1 MATGIAAAPAKAHAS
16 QVDSENLPALFSRL
30 GDDVMELVDTKL
42 SLLKVEV
49 KEEAKT
55 FIRGGVVMAI
65 GGVIATVGFV
75 LVNIA
80 AALAVAT
87 LFASSTLSPAAQY
100 ALGFVTTGALYLVLG
115 SIIALA
121 MKSRLARQSVVPP
134 RTVAELRKDTQWL
147 KKEL

>member
-1 MATGIAAAPAKAHAS
+1 MATSMAAAPAKVPAS
-16 QVDSENLPALFSRL
+16 HVDTENLPALFSRL

-49 KEEAKT
+49 KEEANT
-55 FIRGGVVMAI
+55 FIHGGVVMAI
-65 GGVIATVGFV
+65 GGVIATVGFI

-80 AALAVAT
+80 AALGLAT
-87 LFASSTLSPAAQY
+87 LFASSNLTTAAQY
-100 ALGFVTTGALYLVLG
+100 ALGFVITGAIYLVLG

-121 MKSRLARQSVVPP
+121 MKARLARQSLVPT

>member
-1 MATGIAAAPAKAHAS
+1 MATSMAAAPAKIPAPHF
-16 QVDSENLPALFSRL
+16 DNENLPALLSRL
-30 GDDVMELVDTKL
+30 GDDVMELVDTKI

-49 KEEAKT
+49 REEANT
-55 FIRGGVVMAI
+55 FIHGGVVMAI

-75 LVNIA
+75 LLNVA

-87 LFASSTLSPAAQY
+87 LFANTNFSPAAQY
-100 ALGFVTTGALYLVLG
+100 ALGFVVTGAIYLVLG
-115 SIIALA
+115 SIIAVA

>member
-1 MATGIAAAPAKAHAS
+1 MATSMAAAPAKIPAS
-16 QVDSENLPALFSRL
+16 QVDTENLPALFSRL

-49 KEEAKT
+49 REEANT
-55 FIRGGVVMAI
+55 FIHGGAVMAI

-75 LVNIA
+75 LVNVA
-80 AALAVAT
+80 AALGVST
-87 LFASSTLSPAAQY
+87 LFASSNLTPAAQY
-100 ALGFVTTGALYLVLG
+100 ALGFVITGAIYLVLG

-121 MKSRLARQSVVPP
+121 MKARLARQNVVPP

>member
-1 MATGIAAAPAKAHAS
+1 MATTTAAAPVRIPALQA
-16 QVDSENLPALFSRL
+16 DNENLPALFSRL

-42 SLLKVEV
+42 SLLRVEV
-49 KEEAKT
+49 KEEANT
-55 FIRGGVVMAI
+55 FIHAGVGMAI

-75 LVNIA
+75 LVNVA
-80 AALAVAT
+80 AALGVAT
-87 LFASSTLSPAAQY
+87 LFANSNLTPAAQY
-100 ALGFVTTGALYLVLG
+100 ALGFVVTGAIYLVLG

>member
-1 MATGIAAAPAKAHAS
+1 MATGIAAAPAKIHAS

-49 KEEAKT
+49 KEEANT

-80 AALAVAT
+80 VALGVAT
-87 LFASSTLSPAAQY
+87 LFASSNLSPAAQY
-100 ALGFVTTGALYLVLG
+100 ALGFVIMGALYLVLG

-121 MKSRLARQSVVPP
+121 MKSRLARQRVVLP
-134 RTVAELRKDTQWL
+134 RTVAALRKDTQWL
-147 KKEL
+147 KNEL

>member
-1 MATGIAAAPAKAHAS
+1 MATSMAAAPAKIPVPH
-16 QVDSENLPALFSRL
+16 VDNENLPALLSRL
-30 GDDVMELVDTKL
+30 GDDVMELVDTKI

-49 KEEAKT
+49 REEANT
-55 FIRGGVVMAI
+55 FIHGGVVMAI

-75 LVNIA
+75 LLNVA
-80 AALAVAT
+80 AALAVST
-87 LFASSTLSPAAQY
+87 LFANTNFSPAAQY
-100 ALGFVTTGALYLVLG
+100 ALGFVITGAIYLVLG
-115 SIIALA
+115 SIIAVA